1 MGTDHGKKIKTPLRK
16 PKVID
21 KIGSKEKL
29 SLDLTPQ
36 MAMKEFDKLM
46 NDFKKFEKQTKKS
59 GVKKKAKESSK
70 KTTITFFVNHLAKM
84 SWLQKAAL
92 R

>member
-1 MGTDHGKKIKTPLRK
+1 MQKD
-16 PKVID
+16 ID
-21 KIGSKEKL
+21 KPIL
-29 SLDLTPQ
+29 SRYDTRNELRIDMITTLNPLNTLI
-36 MAMKEFDKLM
+36 AERLYIDFD
-46 NDFKKFEKQTKKS
+46 
-59 GVKKKAKESSK
+59 VISK

>member
-1 MGTDHGKKIKTPLRK
+1 MQKDVDKCILPEYDIRNKLKINMITTLNPLNTLITERLHIDFS
-16 PKVID
+16 VI
-21 KIGSKEKL
+21 
-29 SLDLTPQ
+29 
-36 MAMKEFDKLM
+36 
-46 NDFKKFEKQTKKS
+46 
-59 GVKKKAKESSK
+59 SK